1 MLLGLEVGSFEP
13 VLLDSE
19 SVDALGDS
27 FFEGFLVVDAL
38 GQFGEQGF
46 FLPSV
51 PVLQGLVGHVGISS
65 LKSRLTVGF
74 ANWILD
80 TPGYDSSSSGQDI
93 SRSGNMG
100 RACNRFCPCLLL
112 GPQSGFGL
120 YANLKIRPKVVFSPI
135 LI

>member
-74 ANWILD
+74 AN
-80 TPGYDSSSSGQDI
+80 
-93 SRSGNMG
+93 
-100 RACNRFCPCLLL
+100 
-112 GPQSGFGL
+112 
-120 YANLKIRPKVVFSPI
+120 
-135 LI
+135 